1 MRKSGI
7 LMHISSLPSEFGI
20 GKLGD
25 SAYMFANFLRD
36 CGVQVWQILPL
47 SPTSYGDSPYQSFS
61 VHAGNPYF
69 IDFQRLEKKGYL
81 APPDYADINWGDD
94 PRRVDYA
101 RVYNYCFHVLR
112 TAYSRFRK
120 DDPGYLT
127 FCEAQKAWLPEY
139 ALFMALK
146 DAHEGKP
153 WYQWEPAL
161 AQRDSKA
168 LEKAKETYAD
178 QIDFYSVL
186 QYWFYQQWGELKTY
200 CNLNGIS
207 IVGDIPI
214 YVAYD
219 SVDVWANPEL
229 FLLDKE
235 RKPIDVAGCPP
246 DVFSPTG
253 QLWGNPVYNW
263 SAHARTEY
271 RWWVARLRHAL
282 NWFDALRL
290 DHFRGFAAYYSVPAR
305 AKNARDGCWL
315 PGPGLS
321 LFSALQQA
329 LGDVPLLAEDLG
341 FLDDTVRALLSD
353 CGFPGMQVLQF
364 DFDSRDCGG
373 GAVCKP
379 NTVIYT
385 GTHDNDTLLGWCT
398 TAPRQDI
405 RRACAAYGVR
415 YPNQLPRQMM
425 LSALRSPA
433 NTCILTVQ
441 DLLGLGSSARIN
453 TPSTV
458 GAHNWSW
465 RMRPGALTPGIL
477 AHLYTETCAADRAE
491 RSNICQI

>member
-1 MRKSGI
+1 MRESGI
-7 LMHISSLPSEFGI
+7 LMPVSSLPGPYGI
-20 GKLGD
+20 GCFGKEAFKFVD
-25 SAYMFANFLRD
+25 FLAD
-36 CGVQVWQILPL
+36 AGQKIWQLLPL
-47 SPTSYGDSPYQSFS
+47 SPTGYGDSPYQSCSAF
-61 VHAGNPYF
+61 AGNPYL
-69 IDFQRLEKKGYL
+69 IDLDLL
-81 APPDYADINWGDD
+81 AEDGLLDRAEYEGAEWGND
-94 PRRVDYA
+94 PESVDYGIL
-101 RVYNYCFHVLR
+101 YEKR
-112 TAYSRFRK
+112 TAVLHRAFESFK
-120 DDPGYLT
+120 PNEEFET
-127 FCEAQKAWLPEY
+127 FCAENEHWLEDY
-139 ALFMALK
+139 ALFTAIKASL
-146 DAHEGKP
+146 GGRP
-153 WYQWEPAL
+153 WYDWPSGLKMRDPQAMISARSLLSEEIIFRKAEQFWFFRQWE
-161 AQRDSKA
+161 R
-168 LEKAKETYAD
+168 LESYAN
-178 QIDFYSVL
+178 SSGV
-186 QYWFYQQWGELKTY
+186 
-200 CNLNGIS
+200 GI
-207 IVGDIPI
+207 IGDLPI
-214 YVAYD
+214 YVAHD
-219 SVDVWANPEL
+219 SADVWANQHL
-229 FLLDKE
+229 FQLDSKGYPT
-235 RKPIDVAGCPP
+235 RVAGVPP
-246 DVFSPTG
+246 DYFSKTG

-491 RSNICQI
+491 RSNICRI

>member
-1 MRKSGI
+1 
-7 LMHISSLPSEFGI
+7 MHISSLPSEFGI

-153 WYQWEPAL
+153 WHQWEPEL
-161 AQRDSKA
+161 AQRDPKA
-168 LEKAKETYAD
+168 LGKAKETYSD

-214 YVAYD
+214 YVAFD
-219 SVDVWANPEL
+219 SSDAWANPEL
-229 FLLDKE
+229 FQFDE
-235 RKPIDVAGCPP
+235 DCEPVAVAGCPP
-246 DVFSPTG
+246 DAFSATG
-253 QLWGNPVYNW
+253 QLWGNPLYNW
-263 SAHARTEY
+263 EHHKETGYA
-271 RWWVARLRHAL
+271 WWMQRLAACFERY
-282 NWFDALRL
+282 DVVRI
-290 DHFRGFAAYYSVPAR
+290 DHFRGFDAYYAIPYGEPTAEH
-305 AKNARDGCWL
+305 GHWEQ
-315 PGPGLS
+315 GPGYDI
-321 LFSALQQA
+321 FRAMKEK
-329 LGDVPLLAEDLG
+329 LGEKEVIAEDLG
-341 FLDDTVRALLSD
+341 FLTPSVIELVKKS
-353 CGFPGMQVLQF
+353 GYPGMKILQF
-364 DFDSRDCGG
+364 AFDSREESDYLPHNYTHNC
-373 GAVCKP
+373 V
-379 NTVIYT
+379 VYT
-385 GTHDNDTLLGWCT
+385 GTHDNDTVMGWYDTLKGADKKLCDDYLRLKN
-398 TAPRQDI
+398 ADGEPIPRE
-405 RRACAAYGVR
+405 
-415 YPNQLPRQMM
+415 QLPWEFVRAAMSSVADLAIIPM
-425 LSALRSPA
+425 
-433 NTCILTVQ
+433 Q
-441 DLLGLGSSARIN
+441 DYLELDSSARIN
-453 TPSTV
+453 TPSTL
-458 GAHNWSW
+458 GCNWKW
-465 RMRPGALTPGIL
+465 RMDKDALDPKL
-477 AHLYTETCAADRAE
+477 AKKIYRMAKLYGRL
-491 RSNICQI
+491 

>member
-1 MRKSGI
+1 MDY
-7 LMHISSLPSEFGI
+7 
-20 GKLGD
+20 GKIYESRFTLLHK
-25 SAYMFANFLRD
+25 AYKRGWERDAEAVAAFAQDNARWL
-36 CGVQVWQILPL
+36 
-47 SPTSYGDSPYQSFS
+47 
-61 VHAGNPYF
+61 
-69 IDFQRLEKKGYL
+69 
-81 APPDYADINWGDD
+81 PDYALYMACKRHFGMKTWTEWPDDDLRLRKNEAVLDKYRTLLREDVQFFTYLQFLFFRQWTALRDYVHQQGIRIIGD
-94 PRRVDYA
+94 
-101 RVYNYCFHVLR
+101 L
-112 TAYSRFRK
+112 
-120 DDPGYLT
+120 
-127 FCEAQKAWLPEY
+127 
-139 ALFMALK
+139 
-146 DAHEGKP
+146 
-153 WYQWEPAL
+153 
-161 AQRDSKA
+161 
-168 LEKAKETYAD
+168 
-178 QIDFYSVL
+178 
-186 QYWFYQQWGELKTY
+186 
-200 CNLNGIS
+200 
-207 IVGDIPI
+207 PI
-214 YVAYD
+214 YVAMD
-219 SVDVWANPEL
+219 SADVWAEPQ
-229 FLLDKE
+229 FFQLDDDLVPKA
-235 RKPIDVAGCPP
+235 VAGVPP
-246 DVFSPTG
+246 DYFTADG

>member
-1 MRKSGI
+1 M
-7 LMHISSLPSEFGI
+7 
-20 GKLGD
+20 
-25 SAYMFANFLRD
+25 
-36 CGVQVWQILPL
+36 
-47 SPTSYGDSPYQSFS
+47 
-61 VHAGNPYF
+61 
-69 IDFQRLEKKGYL
+69 
-81 APPDYADINWGDD
+81 
-94 PRRVDYA
+94 
-101 RVYNYCFHVLR
+101 
-112 TAYSRFRK
+112 
-120 DDPGYLT
+120 
-127 FCEAQKAWLPEY
+127 
-139 ALFMALK
+139 
-146 DAHEGKP
+146 
-153 WYQWEPAL
+153 
-161 AQRDSKA
+161 
-168 LEKAKETYAD
+168 
-178 QIDFYSVL
+178 
-186 QYWFYQQWGELKTY
+186 
-200 CNLNGIS
+200 
-207 IVGDIPI
+207 
-214 YVAYD
+214 
-219 SVDVWANPEL
+219 
-229 FLLDKE
+229 
-235 RKPIDVAGCPP
+235 
-246 DVFSPTG
+246 
-253 QLWGNPVYNW
+253 
-263 SAHARTEY
+263 
-271 RWWVARLRHAL
+271 ARLRHAL

-373 GAVCKP
+373 DAVCKP

-477 AHLYTETCAADRAE
+477 AHLYTETCAADRTE
-491 RSNICQI
+491 RSNICRI